1 MFKTLALF
9 VTGIL
14 ACCTSSF
21 AQGNGI
27 LPFTGIQYFNEGIYA
42 KYAEISIDGSTL
54 MSNRIPAN
62 KEFIFKLQLPAGFT
76 EDAAKKVYPA
86 VEVIFFSS
94 KKQQL
99 AVIPNLLKDSEKT
112 GFSSN
117 SLKEVPV
124 KLILQSQWLKSET
137 ECVIQVRYYDL
148 KSKKQL
154 RLLFPVSI
162 AAANEPLALSK
173 VSTYIKTSDQ
183 SLGLS
188 SAVRIDK
195 ATLMVDTSIRV
206 APKNAYL
213 SIEIPEIS
221 GTSMNEVLN
230 GKNTFWVY
238 DKNMNEIKITDKLL
252 KKIGGAMED
261 NLVNLT
267 VKIPFRL
274 KTDTKQMYTVR
285 YRWESTDRKKIIDI
299 VSTK

>member
-1 MFKTLALF
+1 
-9 VTGIL
+9 
-14 ACCTSSF
+14 
-21 AQGNGI
+21 
-27 LPFTGIQYFNEGIYA
+27 
-42 KYAEISIDGSTL
+42 
-54 MSNRIPAN
+54 
-62 KEFIFKLQLPAGFT
+62 
-76 EDAAKKVYPA
+76 

-213 SIEIPEIS
+213 SIEIPEIT

>member
-1 MFKTLALF
+1 MLKTLFLC
-9 VTGIL
+9 I
-14 ACCTSSF
+14 TSVLGSYSLVF
-21 AQGNGI
+21 AQNNGL
-27 LPFTGIQYFNEGIYA
+27 LPFTGIQYFNEGLYA

-62 KEFIFKLQLPAGFT
+62 KEFVFRLQSPAGFT
-76 EDAAKKVYPA
+76 EDGAKKVYPA

-99 AVIPNLLKDSEKT
+99 AIMPNLLKETEKT
-112 GFSSN
+112 GFYLN
-117 SLKEVPV
+117 NLKELPV
-124 KLILQSQWLKSET
+124 KLNLQSQWLKNET
-137 ECVIQVRYYDL
+137 ECLIQVRYYDL

-154 RLLFPVSI
+154 RLLFPVAI
-162 AAANEPLALSK
+162 ATATEPLALSK
-173 VSTYIKTSDQ
+173 LSSYIKTSDQ

-188 SAVRIDK
+188 NIIKIDK
-195 ATLMVDTSIRV
+195 ATVMVDTSIRV

-213 SIEIPEIS
+213 SIEIPELTGS
-221 GTSMNEVLN
+221 SMTEVLN
-230 GKNTFWVY
+230 GKHNFWVY
-238 DKNMNEIKITDKLL
+238 DKNMNEIKIADKLL
-252 KKIGGAMED
+252 KKVGGAMED

-274 KTDTKQMYTVR
+274 KTDYKQLYTVR